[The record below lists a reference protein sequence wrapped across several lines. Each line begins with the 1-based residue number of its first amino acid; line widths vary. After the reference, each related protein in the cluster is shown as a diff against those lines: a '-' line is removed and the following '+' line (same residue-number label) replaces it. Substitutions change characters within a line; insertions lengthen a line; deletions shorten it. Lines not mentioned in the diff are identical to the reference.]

1 MAATTTTTGPTGSAA
16 PAAPRHGL
24 LWGVSDAWLL
34 AGRNMRHIRRRPDQL
49 MAAILQPIMFF
60 VLFAYVFGGAIQVP
74 GGDYKQ
80 FLLPGVFGQVIVFG
94 GMAGMCVGIAEDMRN
109 GMMDRFRSLPMT
121 NASVLIGRTLS
132 EVVRNTIAL
141 VVTGAVGV
149 AFGFRFHGGVDNAL
163 AGAGVL
169 LLFGFALS
177 WVLACIGI
185 TASSAEAAQTTSMP
199 WLFLLGFVSSAFVPT
214 PAMPGWLR
222 VFADHTPVTLTI
234 DAARAWFNGGSPGD
248 SAWQSALWSVGLL
261 AVFVPLATRLFRRAV
276 AA

>member
-1 MAATTTTTGPTGSAA
+1 MTTTTTSLPQHDH
-16 PAAPRHGL
+16 PAPRPRYGL
-24 LWGVSDAWLL
+24 RWSVSDAWLL
-34 AGRNMRHIRRRPDQL
+34 ALRNVRHIQRRPDQL

-60 VLFAYVFGGAIQVP
+60 VLFAYVFGGAIKVP
-74 GGDYKQ
+74 GGSYKQ

-109 GMMDRFRSLPMT
+109 GMMDRFRSLPMS
-121 NASVLIGRTLS
+121 NASVLVGRTLS
-132 EVVRNTIAL
+132 EVLRNIIAL
-141 VVTGAVGV
+141 VVTGAVGC
-149 AFGFRFHGGVDNAL
+149 AFGFRFHGGVGDAL

-234 DAARAWFNGGSPGD
+234 DAARAWFNGGSPGS
-248 SAWQSALWSVGLL
+248 SAWESVVWSAGLL
-261 AVFVPLATRLFRRAV
+261 VVFVPVATRLFRRAV